1 VIFWSNAG
9 LVSDWSMPRLLDWG
23 EKSPPAAVAVAFRL
37 GPLGFAGPRLQDARV
52 GVVTGQQLVTP
63 RATAIRLGALVGGR
77 GLLREGQVE
86 HLLGKDF
93 ADFEEDVF
101 DLGELRAPGGSLGT
115 VELLDQVFGDPLDV
129 GA

>member
-1 VIFWSNAG
+1 
-9 LVSDWSMPRLLDWG
+9 MPRLLDWG
-23 EKSPPAAVAVAFRL
+23 EKGPPAAAAVAFRL
-37 GPLGFAGPRLQDARV
+37 GPVGFAGPRLQEAWV
-52 GVVTGQQLVTP
+52 GVVTGQRLVTP
-63 RATAIRLGALVGGR
+63 RAAAIRLGALLGGS

-93 ADFEEDVF
+93 ADLEEDVF
-101 DLGELRAPGGSLGT
+101 DLGELGAPGGALGT